1 MNERIRQLA
10 EQAKKYALDAMI
22 KITDKEQA
30 LKVYSESYDTKF
42 AELIIQECI
51 GVLSLTKDGKMKMNL
66 NGHMLKLV
74 EGIGKAYST
83 GIKEHFYG
91 VEE

>member
-1 MNERIRQLA
+1 MNERLKELKQ
-10 EQAKKYALDAMI
+10 QAGIDFNPDQEGLD
-22 KITDKEQA
+22 
-30 LKVYSESYDTKF
+30 LF

-91 VEE
+91 VEECNN

>member
-1 MNERIRQLA
+1 MNERIKELA
-10 EQAKKYALDAMI
+10 EQVDLVLDDLPDNI
-22 KITDKEQA
+22 LIPLEN
-30 LKVYSESYDTKF
+30 F

-51 GVLSLTKDGKMKMNL
+51 GVLSLTKDGTMKMNL

-91 VEE
+91 VEECNK

>member
-1 MNERIRQLA
+1 MNERLKGLKQ
-10 EQAKKYALDAMI
+10 QAGIDFNPDQEGLD
-22 KITDKEQA
+22 
-30 LKVYSESYDTKF
+30 LF

>member
-1 MNERIRQLA
+1 MNDRIKELA
-10 EQAKKYALDAMI
+10 KQANLKLDELP
-22 KITDKEQA
+22 D
-30 LKVYSESYDTKF
+30 DTFIPLEKF

-51 GVLSLTKDGKMKMNL
+51 EVLSLTKDGTMKMNL

-91 VEE
+91 VEECNK

>member
-1 MNERIRQLA
+1 
-10 EQAKKYALDAMI
+10 
-22 KITDKEQA
+22 
-30 LKVYSESYDTKF
+30 
-42 AELIIQECI
+42 
-51 GVLSLTKDGKMKMNL
+51 MKMNL

>member
-1 MNERIRQLA
+1 MNERIKELA
-10 EQAKKYALDAMI
+10 EQADLVLDDLPDNI
-22 KITDKEQA
+22 LIPLEN
-30 LKVYSESYDTKF
+30 F

-51 GVLSLTKDGKMKMNL
+51 GVLSLTKDGTMKMNL

-91 VEE
+91 VEECAK

>member
-1 MNERIRQLA
+1 MNERIRELA
-10 EQAKKYALDAMI
+10 KQANLKLDELP
-22 KITDKEQA
+22 D
-30 LKVYSESYDTKF
+30 DTFIPLEKF

-51 GVLSLTKDGKMKMNL
+51 GVLSLTKDGTMKMNL

-91 VEE
+91 VEECNN

>member
-1 MNERIRQLA
+1 MNERIKELA
-10 EQAKKYALDAMI
+10 EQADLVLDDLPDNI
-22 KITDKEQA
+22 LIPLEN
-30 LKVYSESYDTKF
+30 F

-51 GVLSLTKDGKMKMNL
+51 GVLNLTKDGTMKMNL

-91 VEE
+91 VEECAK

>member
-1 MNERIRQLA
+1 MNERIKELA
-10 EQAKKYALDAMI
+10 EQADLVLDDLPDNILMPL
-22 KITDKEQA
+22 EN
-30 LKVYSESYDTKF
+30 F

-51 GVLSLTKDGKMKMNL
+51 GVLSLTKDGTMKMNL

-91 VEE
+91 VEECNK

>member
-1 MNERIRQLA
+1 MNERIKELA
-10 EQAKKYALDAMI
+10 KRANLKLDELP
-22 KITDKEQA
+22 D
-30 LKVYSESYDTKF
+30 DTFIPLEKF

-51 GVLSLTKDGKMKMNL
+51 GVLSLTKDGTMKMNL

-91 VEE
+91 VEECNK

>member
-1 MNERIRQLA
+1 MNDRIKELA
-10 EQAKKYALDAMI
+10 KQANLKLDELP
-22 KITDKEQA
+22 D
-30 LKVYSESYDTKF
+30 DTFIPLEKF

-51 GVLSLTKDGKMKMNL
+51 GVLSLTKDGTMKMNL

-91 VEE
+91 VEECAK

>member
-1 MNERIRQLA
+1 MNERLKELKQ
-10 EQAKKYALDAMI
+10 QAGIDFNPDQEGLD
-22 KITDKEQA
+22 
-30 LKVYSESYDTKF
+30 LF

>member
-1 MNERIRQLA
+1 MNERIRELA
-10 EQAKKYALDAMI
+10 EQANLKLDELP
-22 KITDKEQA
+22 D
-30 LKVYSESYDTKF
+30 DTFIPLEKF

>member
-1 MNERIRQLA
+1 MNERIRELA
-10 EQAKKYALDAMI
+10 EQANLKLDEL
-22 KITDKEQA
+22 TD
-30 LKVYSESYDTKF
+30 DTFIPLEKF

-51 GVLSLTKDGKMKMNL
+51 GVLSLTKDGTMKMNL

-91 VEE
+91 VEECNN